1 MQIPS
6 CINASE
12 LSELCVYA
20 KVAELA
26 DDLGSNAAA
35 FQITEVIEFANA

>member
-1 MQIPS
+1 V
-6 CINASE
+6 C
-12 LSELCVYA
+12 A

-26 DDLGSNAAA
+26 DAPDLASNAAA